1 MNEPGKRM
9 PFFGRSSSLV
19 YPCSSRKQ
27 PETISYR
34 LAEGGS
40 SRHSEL
46 AECRDFLDKEIR
58 PDPNLWTKS
67 QHNEQLVANAL
78 RRNIRARPTPHS
90 TRKERPMNE
99 PELDLSKTYDVI
111 VVGSGAAGGMAAHV
125 LTSHG
130 LQVLLFEAGKKLNI
144 EKEL

>member
-1 MNEPGKRM
+1 MNLANGY
-9 PFFGRSSSLV
+9 RSSDAPLRL
-19 YPCSSRKQ
+19 CIRAALRKQ

-46 AECRDFLDKEIR
+46 AERRDFLDKEIR

-67 QHNEQLVANAL
+67 QHNEQLVANAP

-90 TRKERPMNE
+90 MRKESVR
-99 PELDLSKTYDVI
+99 
-111 VVGSGAAGGMAAHV
+111 
-125 LTSHG
+125 
-130 LQVLLFEAGKKLNI
+130 
-144 EKEL
+144 